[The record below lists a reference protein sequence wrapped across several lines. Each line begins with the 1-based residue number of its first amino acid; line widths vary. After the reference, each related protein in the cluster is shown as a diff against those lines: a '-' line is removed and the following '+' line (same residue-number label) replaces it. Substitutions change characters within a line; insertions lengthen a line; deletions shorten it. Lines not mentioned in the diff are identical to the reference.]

1 MTVTL
6 LLEDKDNR
14 DVRGLSATDPELWI
28 SVHIKL
34 DVADP
39 LLKVGLVK
47 LPHFS
52 VEGSNRP

>member
-1 MTVTL
+1 MYVDCQPQIL
-6 LLEDKDNR
+6 
-14 DVRGLSATDPELWI
+14 VSSELWI